1 MNVSDLAANL
11 LSPPILLFLLG
22 LAATLLR
29 SDLEIPAPA
38 AKTLSL
44 FLLFAIGMK
53 GGVSLA
59 QSGLNPEVVSTMLA
73 AMAASL
79 LVPLW
84 SFFALRRRFGSA
96 DAAGLA
102 ATYGSVSA
110 VTFITACGFL
120 TQRGVD
126 FSGHMVAAMAL
137 MESPAIIIGV
147 VLARRFATA
156 PTCAGNAMPAARTA
170 IDWRHLGRDALL
182 NGSVFLLLG
191 SLLIGFVC
199 GPDRAAPLKPFIDT
213 LFPGLLALFLLD
225 MGIVAARRLADLRA
239 VGASA
244 IAFAFLAPLLNAAL
258 GLALAALLGLPHGD
272 ALLLV
277 ILCASASYIAVPA
290 ALRIALPEANPG
302 IYVTLSLALTFP
314 FNILVGIPLYDFAV
328 TTLLN
333 R

>member
-1 MNVSDLAANL
+1 MNISDLAANL
-11 LSPPILLFLLG
+11 LSPPVLLFLLG

-59 QSGLNPEVVSTMLA
+59 QSGLRPDVVATIAA
-73 AMAASL
+73 AMVASV

-120 TQRGVD
+120 TQRGVE

-147 VLARRFATA
+147 ILARRFAAQSTR
-156 PTCAGNAMPAARTA
+156 TTLSAANPK
-170 IDWRHLGRDALL
+170 IDWGHLGRDALL

-199 GPDRAAPLKPFIDT
+199 GPERSAPLKPFIDT

-225 MGIVAARRLADLRA
+225 MGIVAARRLGDLRA
-239 VGASA
+239 VGAIA
-244 IAFAFLAPLLNAAL
+244 IAFAFCAPLVNAAL

-302 IYVTLSLALTFP
+302 IYVTLSLAITFP
-314 FNILVGIPLYDFAV
+314 FNILVGIPLYDAAV
-328 TTLLN
+328 TTLLG

>member
-1 MNVSDLAANL
+1 MHLSDFATNL

-22 LAATLLR
+22 LVATLLR
-29 SDLEIPAPA
+29 SDLEIPAAA

-44 FLLFAIGMK
+44 FLLFAIGFK

-59 QSGLNPEVVSTMLA
+59 HSGLGGGVAATMLA
-73 AMAASL
+73 AITASL

-84 SFFALRRRFGSA
+84 TFFALRRRFGSA
-96 DAAGLA
+96 DAAALA

-110 VTFITACGFL
+110 VTFITATGYL
-120 TQRGVD
+120 SQHGIEY
-126 FSGHMVAAMAL
+126 SGHMVAAMAL
-137 MESPAIIIGV
+137 MESPAIIAGV
-147 VLARRFATA
+147 VLARRFADPA
-156 PTCAGNAMPAARTA
+156 PGGGSPS

-199 GPDRAAPLKPFIDT
+199 GPARAAPLKPFIDT

-225 MGIVAARRLADLRA
+225 MGIVAARRLGDLRK
-239 VGASA
+239 VGGA
-244 IAFAFLAPLLNAAL
+244 AFAFALLAPLVNAAV

-272 ALLLV
+272 AALLV
-277 ILCASASYIAVPA
+277 VLCASASYIAVPA

-302 IYVTLSLALTFP
+302 VYVTLSLAVTFP
-314 FNILVGIPLYDFAV
+314 FNILVGLPLYERAAAG
-328 TTLLN
+328 LLG
-333 R
+333 

>member
-1 MNVSDLAANL
+1 MNITDLAANL

-22 LAATLLR
+22 LSATLLR

-59 QSGLNPEVVSTMLA
+59 QSGLRHDVVTTMLA
-73 AMAASL
+73 AMSAAV
-79 LVPLW
+79 LVPVW

-110 VTFITACGFL
+110 VTFITACGFI
-120 TQRGVD
+120 TQRGVN

-147 VLARRFATA
+147 ILARRFATVS
-156 PTCAGNAMPAARTA
+156 NANSNGGSAT
-170 IDWRHLGRDALL
+170 INWGHLGRDALL

-199 GPDRAAPLKPFIDT
+199 GPVRAAPLKPFIDT

-225 MGIVAARRLADLRA
+225 MGIVAARRLGDLRA

-244 IAFAFLAPLLNAAL
+244 IVFAFLAPLLNASL
-258 GLALAALLGLPHGD
+258 GLGLAALLGLPHGD

-290 ALRIALPEANPG
+290 ALRIALPEANPA

-314 FNILVGIPLYDFAV
+314 FNIVVGIPLYDFAV
-328 TTLLN
+328 TALLG